1 MTEVASKP
9 ASADVA
15 GRVPFADLTGMHEP
29 LTAALDAVWN
39 QTLATSGFIGG
50 PLVDAFEAAW
60 AAYCGRKHA
69 IGVANGT
76 DAIGLAL
83 KALGVGPGDEVLV
96 PANTFIASAE
106 GVVMAGAIPVFVD
119 VDPVTL
125 LVDVAV
131 LDASVTA
138 RTAAVLVVHLY
149 GHLPDMDALA
159 AFARR
164 RNILLVEDAAQA
176 HGASWNGK
184 PAGSFGAAATFSFYP
199 GKNLGAFGDG
209 GAVVLDDD
217 DAAARIRSLAFHG
230 RAVEDRYLHPLL
242 GINSRLDALQAG
254 ILSVKLERL
263 DEWTA
268 GRRRAADSY
277 LAALGDAAPEL
288 AAAVVRPITGCAS
301 AWHLF
306 VVRVA
311 DRARV
316 QAELSAAGV
325 ESGIH
330 YPVPCHRQGAFA
342 TGPVP
347 ALPVAELAA
356 ASVLSLP
363 MFPHITD
370 QQVGRAA
377 AALVSAVRS

>member
-1 MTEVASKP
+1 MHAP
-9 ASADVA
+9 LA
-15 GRVPFADLTGMHEP
+15 ADLN
-29 LTAALDAVWN
+29 AVWQ

-50 PLVDAFEAAW
+50 SLVDSFEASW

-69 IGVANGT
+69 VGVANGT
-76 DAIGLAL
+76 DAIALAL
-83 KALGVGPGDEVLV
+83 KAFNIGPGDEVLV

-106 GVVMAGAIPVFVD
+106 GVVMAGAEPVFVD
-119 VDPVTL
+119 VDPHTL
-125 LVDVAV
+125 LVDVDL
-131 LDASVTA
+131 LDAAVTS
-138 RTAAVLVVHLY
+138 RTVAVLVVHLY
-149 GHLPDMDALA
+149 GHIADMDAIA
-159 AFARR
+159 AFAKRR
-164 RNILLVEDAAQA
+164 GLAVIEDAAQA
-176 HGASWNGK
+176 HGTTWNGR

-217 DAAARIRSLAFHG
+217 AATATIRSLAFHG

-254 ILSVKLERL
+254 ILSVKLRHL

-268 GRRRAADSY
+268 GRRRAADRY
-277 LAALGDAAPEL
+277 LEVLTADAPEI
-288 AAAVVRPITGCAS
+288 ADAVVRPMAGCES

-311 DRARV
+311 ARERV
-316 QAELSAAGV
+316 RAELEAAGI

-342 TGPVP
+342 GGGPVQL
-347 ALPVAELAA
+347 LPGAEHAA
-356 ASVLSLP
+356 ATVLSLP
-363 MFPHITD
+363 MFPHLTYD
-370 QQVGRAA
+370 EVDRAA
-377 AALVSAVRS
+377 AALISAVRR